1 MQKKIYLDIAILA
14 DALEDLHKQS
24 SIPLVL
30 TVWKWSF
37 YTCDE
42 NNPEDEISL

>member
-1 MQKKIYLDIAILA
+1 
-14 DALEDLHKQS
+14 
-24 SIPLVL
+24 LVL

-42 NNPEDEISL
+42 NNPEDEISLWHSDVVGEQKNNELPLSDH